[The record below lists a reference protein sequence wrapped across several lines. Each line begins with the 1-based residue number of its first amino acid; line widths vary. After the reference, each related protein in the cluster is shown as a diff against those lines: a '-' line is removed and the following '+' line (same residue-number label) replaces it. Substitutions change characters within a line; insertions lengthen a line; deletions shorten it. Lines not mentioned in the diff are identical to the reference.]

1 MLCLIGTA
9 FVSCVGTAPTK
20 EVHLIDSLNQA
31 AYAYR
36 YKNLDSSCHA
46 ASKAYREVKLYRQGK
61 AEACNNLGFCAFMRM
76 DFEQA
81 EKYYQEVYSLT
92 KNELE
97 LLIADI
103 GLMKIYQRTALNKE
117 FYDYRNSAVRRMKRI
132 AEDNNLFVDRHERMR
147 LAYARSEFYIV
158 SAIYYYY
165 LQQRPEALA
174 SINEVPEN
182 EELATDTN
190 QLLYYHYIKGSAS
203 LCEGETPDERRL
215 REFDELYTTWKLAS
229 RKGFL
234 YFEGNGI
241 QGLAN
246 LMASPDNY
254 DFYQGRRTHALKQFG
269 EPVDSLLPM
278 RLGQQALEKFRQYND
293 IYQIAAGMIGKM
305 GI

>member
-1 MLCLIGTA
+1 
-9 FVSCVGTAPTK
+9 
-20 EVHLIDSLNQA
+20 
-31 AYAYR
+31 
-36 YKNLDSSCHA
+36 
-46 ASKAYREVKLYRQGK
+46 
-61 AEACNNLGFCAFMRM
+61 MRM

-254 DFYQGRRTHALKQFG
+254 DFIKDDGR
-269 EPVDSLLPM
+269 M
-278 RLGQQALEKFRQYND
+278 R
-293 IYQIAAGMIGKM
+293 
-305 GI
+305 